1 MITEKLRIT
10 QLIIVLIIAGQG
22 LFYLLGAAEA
32 LKGISTN
39 AFAEQRKA
47 IDTVIAGRLTVLYYI
62 GILLGVAILITLR
75 SNPASP
81 VFILT
86 LFATLLIGADAF
98 VAIKFNVPINNAFKN
113 YPGLTNIDWRALQLE
128 WLKLIV
134 IRGFISITAFIILL
148 LPWLK
153 R

>member
-32 LKGISTN
+32 LKGISTS

-47 IDTVIAGRLTVLYYI
+47 IDAVIAGRLTVLYYI
-62 GILLGVAILITLR
+62 GILLGVAILIALR
-75 SNPASP
+75 SNPANP

-86 LFATLLIGADAF
+86 LLATLLISADAF

-113 YPGLTNIDWRALQLE
+113 YTGASDVNLRVLQLK
-128 WLKLIV
+128 WLELIAM
-134 IRGFISITAFIILL
+134 RGVISISAFTILL

-153 R
+153 K